1 MWILTMMFDFLFGCR
16 HSDLSRVFTIGG
28 QTYRVCCTC
37 GARFSYSLSR
47 MRLEARCAEASV
59 TIPVLSRLGRRPIA
73 AFSEDFQM
81 E

>member
-1 MWILTMMFDFLFGCR
+1 MWILATMLDFLFGCR
-16 HSDLSRVFTIGG
+16 HSDLSRVFTIDG

-47 MRLEARCAEASV
+47 MRLGARCAEAPA
-59 TIPVLSRLGRRPIA
+59 TIPVFSRLGRRPISVL
-73 AFSEDFQM
+73 SEDFQM